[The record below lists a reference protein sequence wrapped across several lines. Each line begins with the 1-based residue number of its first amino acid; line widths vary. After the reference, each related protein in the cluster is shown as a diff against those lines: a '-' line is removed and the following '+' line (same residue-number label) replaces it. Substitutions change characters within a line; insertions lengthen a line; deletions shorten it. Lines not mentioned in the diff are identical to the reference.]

1 MLVIE
6 KDSSHLPLET
16 HIEIDV
22 KQDQKL
28 ARDIELIKRM
38 CWLKTLHDLKLFR
51 QKRPWVDH

>member
-1 MLVIE
+1 
-6 KDSSHLPLET
+6 LPLET